1 MNRAERRRA
10 EKAEKKAA
18 KTLNMN
24 ISQIIDVKK
33 KATEEALD
41 LAFVL
46 MLALPGMVIH
56 DSFGKLM
63 KKETRM
69 ETFVDLVLEQYEC
82 FRDGHIALEDLQTL
96 LSVEAKW
103 DVLIEKRL
111 GGGKRII

>member
-1 MNRAERRRA
+1 MNRAERRREKKTQ
-10 EKAEKKAA
+10 EKAERC
-18 KTLNMN
+18 LNMN
-24 ISQIIDVKK
+24 QAQVAAVKK

-46 MLALPGMVIH
+46 MLGLPGMVIN

-69 ETFVDLVLEQYEC
+69 ETFVDLVLTQYEC
-82 FRDGHIALEDLQTL
+82 FRDGYIQLEEVLKL
-96 LSVEAKW
+96 LKEEAHW
-103 DVLIEKRL
+103 DIILEKRL